1 MFDSDSIM
9 ICSTKITSIKNT
21 LKTIYLSGNL
31 WDEFKYTYYN
41 DKNNPFEILF
51 QKYTASAVNK
61 IYHPS
66 IVEFWKS
73 NTDKAAYQDKI
84 RKGV

>member
-51 QKYTASAVNK
+51 QKYTASAVDN
-61 IYHPS
+61 IYYPS
-66 IVEFWKS
+66 IV
-73 NTDKAAYQDKI
+73 NA
-84 RKGV
+84 RKTNMDNASHEEN